1 MSLLNGSLD
10 DDQSDTAQHSA
21 NGVGRNGKSQLKVV
35 VSQVDNENGLNNNHD
50 EYKTDMKTN
59 GNSNEKVAEDDPL
72 TGHKKWDIDG
82 SGEAFQPRWAQ
93 RFATTNFFMVIF
105 LLAYVLQGCYFTYFV
120 SVITTIEKLFHIKSA
135 SIALLLNFSEI
146 GQICTSLFLTYF
158 AGRGHRPRWIACGM
172 FLFSIAAFGSVSPH
186 FLFGSKLYNHSAVM
200 KSESDQRSMAQTSL
214 MMGNSGIH
222 QGYANSSLC
231 LSEYAF
237 SQLGQLD
244 PCKLHSKP
252 IRVNQTNYSLAC
264 NKNNDQDTTSNAH
277 LQKVVLV
284 ILAVSLLGIGIGQTA
299 IATLGIPYIDDNVK
313 SKQSPLYMAIT
324 IGVRVLGP
332 ALGYYLGSLCVRLY
346 VVPGMDVDHKD
357 PNFIGAWWLG
367 ELARKIY
374 VFEIAVE
381 KIKKIER
388 KTLRIENLLQTSLEL
403 NSRRSRK
410 KKTS

>member
-10 DDQSDTAQHSA
+10 DQSDTAQYSA
-21 NGVGRNGKSQLKVV
+21 NGIGRSGKSQLKVV
-35 VSQVDNENGLNNNHD
+35 VSKADNENGLNNNHD
-50 EYKTDMKTN
+50 EYKMDMKTN

-82 SGEAFQPRWAQ
+82 SAEAFQPRWAQ
-93 RFATTNFFMVIF
+93 RFATTNCFMVIF

-200 KSESDQRSMAQTSL
+200 KGERDQRSMAQTSL
-214 MMGNSGIH
+214 SVSNSGIH
-222 QGYANSSLC
+222 QGYANNSLC

-244 PCKLHSKP
+244 PCKLHSKVYKS
-252 IRVNQTNYSLAC
+252 IGNKTNYSLAC
-264 NKNNDQDTTSNAH
+264 NKNNDQDATSDAH
-277 LQKVVLV
+277 LQKVVLI

-367 ELARKIY
+367 ELIRKISP
-374 VFEIAVE
+374 FE
-381 KIKKIER
+381 
-388 KTLRIENLLQTSLEL
+388 SF
-403 NSRRSRK
+403 SRK
-410 KKTS
+410 GRKSSKGKSYQKLAPDVS